1 MSGHSH
7 SADELTMNDDNNTKA
22 LELSGPCEEKIS
34 GRKHET
40 EAAYE
45 VKVIG
50 KGRGKGHFSFE
61 KGHGQLS

>member
-7 SADELTMNDDNNTKA
+7 SAYESTMNNDDYTKA
-22 LELSGPCEEKIS
+22 VKLSGPCEEKIS